1 MIASLAAFSASSSS
15 SLLRV
20 LVLADRLL
28 EEENNFLRALIA
40 RIKSSANSF
49 STPSIGDDES
59 VVVGMKVYAASV
71 VAAATDADFPRGLFM
86 VQGRGRW

>member
-1 MIASLAAFSASSSS
+1 VIASLAAFSASSSS

-40 RIKSSANSF
+40 RIKSNANSF

-59 VVVGMKVYAASV
+59 VVLGMKVYVASV
-71 VAAATDADFPRGLFM
+71 VAAATDADPRGLFM